1 MRRAAEVEADIAR
14 EGIEYSLD
22 SRAIAV
28 GGQMISINGV
38 NQKYDEIFLP
48 LHGRHQATNAASAL
62 VAVEAFFGEQALDP
76 DAVRAGFA
84 NVKSPGRCEV
94 VHRDPTVILDAAHN
108 PHGAQALAQT
118 LASEFTF
125 DDTIGVVGIFG
136 DKDAHGILE
145 SLEPILNS
153 IIVTSSSSPR
163 AMPVKELESLAI
175 KIFGADRVFSNENL
189 EGALKRAIDDAKRPL
204 SDDSVGIVVTGSV
217 VTVGEARSILR
228 RLFSKED

>member
-1 MRRAAEVEADIAR
+1 MTIQIGWTQNNATTIAY
-14 EGIEYSLD
+14 IAQYK
-22 SRAIAV
+22 AIAMKEMKRTGV
-28 GGQMISINGV
+28 PASI
-38 NQKYDEIFLP
+38 
-48 LHGRHQATNAASAL
+48 T
-62 VAVEAFFGEQALDP
+62 
-76 DAVRAGFA
+76 
-84 NVKSPGRCEV
+84 
-94 VHRDPTVILDAAHN
+94 
-108 PHGAQALAQT
+108 LAQ
-118 LASEFTF
+118 
-125 DDTIGVVGIFG
+125 
-136 DKDAHGILE
+136 GILE

-189 EGALKRAIDDAKRPL
+189 EGALKRAIEDAKRPL